1 MEIESS
7 LRRDTTHYFIFPEYL
22 DKTLT
27 RKEGRRLSLDF
38 AIESPTVTEIRLA
51 AEKLEFDYEVQKYA
65 AYPRQW
71 WERKG
76 LILIEKKKPKL
87 QTLKD
92 LSKEIKVHIRP
103 ALEKQKK
110 SFLYN
115 VSSAIVFYS
124 VFTHNISFL
133 YLIIV
138 FPCNQNTNRIIS
150 HVF

>member
-1 MEIESS
+1 M
-7 LRRDTTHYFIFPEYL
+7 RRDNTHYFIFPEYL

-27 RKEGRRLSLDF
+27 RKEGRRLSLEL
-38 AIESPTVTEIRLA
+38 ALENPTITEIRLA
-51 AEKLEFDYEVQKYA
+51 AEKLEYDYEVQKYA

-92 LSKEIKVHIRP
+92 ISKEIQVHIRP

-110 SFLYN
+110 TLAKEAKKRRSIKQAPLRKAEDKGKPKKFR
-115 VSSAIVFYS
+115 
-124 VFTHNISFL
+124 
-133 YLIIV
+133 
-138 FPCNQNTNRIIS
+138 PKRRKK
-150 HVF
+150 

>member
-7 LRRDTTHYFIFPEYL
+7 LRRDTTHYFVFPEYL

-110 SFLYN
+110 SLAKEAKKRRSIKQVPQKKSEEKGKPRKFR
-115 VSSAIVFYS
+115 
-124 VFTHNISFL
+124 
-133 YLIIV
+133 
-138 FPCNQNTNRIIS
+138 PKRRK
-150 HVF
+150 

>member
-1 MEIESS
+1 M
-7 LRRDTTHYFIFPEYL
+7 RRDNTHYFIFPEYL
-22 DKTLT
+22 DKSLT
-27 RKEGRRLSLDF
+27 RKQGRRLSQELALD
-38 AIESPTVTEIRLA
+38 SPTITEIRLA
-51 AEKLEFDYEVQKYA
+51 AEKLEYSYEVQKYA

-110 SFLYN
+110 TLAKEAKKRRSIKQAPPKKAEDIGKPRKFR
-115 VSSAIVFYS
+115 
-124 VFTHNISFL
+124 
-133 YLIIV
+133 
-138 FPCNQNTNRIIS
+138 PKRRK
-150 HVF
+150 

>member
-1 MEIESS
+1 M
-7 LRRDTTHYFIFPEYL
+7 RRENTHYFIFPEYL

-27 RKEGRRLSLDF
+27 RKEGRRLSLDL
-38 AIESPTVTEIRLA
+38 ALDNPTITEIRLA
-51 AEKLEFDYEVQKYA
+51 AEKLEYNYEVQKYA

-110 SFLYN
+110 ALAKEAKKRRTIKQAPPKKKDDKGKPRKFR
-115 VSSAIVFYS
+115 
-124 VFTHNISFL
+124 
-133 YLIIV
+133 
-138 FPCNQNTNRIIS
+138 PKRRK
-150 HVF
+150 

>member
-1 MEIESS
+1 
-7 LRRDTTHYFIFPEYL
+7 LRRDNTHYFIFPEYL

-27 RKEGRRLSLDF
+27 RKEGRRLSLNLALED
-38 AIESPTVTEIRLA
+38 PTITEIRLA
-51 AEKLEFDYEVQKYA
+51 AEKLEYDYEVQKYS

-92 LSKEIKVHIRP
+92 ISKEIKVYIRP

-110 SFLYN
+110 TLAKEAKKRRSIKQAPPKKADDSKKPRKFR
-115 VSSAIVFYS
+115 
-124 VFTHNISFL
+124 
-133 YLIIV
+133 
-138 FPCNQNTNRIIS
+138 PKRRK
-150 HVF
+150 